1 MNSFCINLNLDI
13 PPLRPHVDIHNFPKV
28 YWNTISMDSV
38 NPKLIDY
45 LYLKGVTIAKVALFF
60 AEGPDFGDIHLDG
73 DNISDQVKLSW
84 TYGDDHLMHWYTT
97 DVIRTNAVAHSNRY
111 FIKYEP
117 NEVSI
122 IHSQKIGCPSLIQV
136 GIPHNVTT
144 HSGVRRNITMLL
156 TTNKKVSLPMSQAL
170 TLFNDITA

>member
-13 PPLRPHVDIHNFPKV
+13 PPLRPNVDIYNFPKV
-28 YWNTISMDSV
+28 YWNTIPMDAV

-45 LYLKGVTIAKVALFF
+45 LYLKGVTIFKVALFF

-73 DNISDQVKLSW
+73 DKISDQVKLSW

-97 DVIRTNAVAHSNRY
+97 DVIRTYSVANSNRY

-117 NEVSI
+117 NEVST
-122 IHSQKIGCPSLIQV
+122 IHSQKVGCPSLIQV

-144 HSGVRRNITMLL
+144 YSGVRRNITMLL
-156 TTNKKVSLPMSQAL
+156 TTNTKVSLPMSQAL
-170 TLFNDITA
+170 TLFNDITG